1 MKNDLIVLGNLIRRG
16 LKMYLSDKMAVFLSI
31 LSPLIILFLYLMFL
45 GDIQYDSVMSKLNGL
60 AASDDAVH
68 AFIDGWMMAGALAV
82 SCITVSF
89 CAQYLMINDREGGA
103 TQDMLTSP
111 IKRGV
116 LSVSYFIVN
125 LVITAV
131 IVGIIATL
139 ALIYLAATGWYLS
152 GADVGKLI
160 GILLMSIISASLFTT
175 IICMLFRTQSAHGGA
190 SGILSAVIGFFIG
203 AYMPIAVFPKAIQYF
218 VLFMPGSYSAGVLRN
233 VFMRGAMEGILEGL
247 PAPAVDAVR
256 QGLMESFSMQMDA
269 FGRTIYEKEMWV
281 IFACT
286 LVVFAAAYLVNQIV
300 RTKTHTLFA
309 TPARRNSAKK
319 QKEREASEN

>member
-1 MKNDLIVLGNLIRRG
+1 MKNDLVILGNLIRRG

-45 GDIQYDSVMSKLNGL
+45 GDIQYDSVVAKLSDYAVN
-60 AASDDAVH
+60 DDAVH

-103 TQDMLTSP
+103 MQDMLTSP

-116 LSVSYFIVN
+116 LSVSYLIVN
-125 LVITAV
+125 IVITTV
-131 IVGIIATL
+131 IVGIITAL
-139 ALIYLAATGWYLS
+139 AFVYLAATGWYLS
-152 GADVGKLI
+152 GADVGKII
-160 GILLMSIISASLFTT
+160 GMLLLSVLSASLFTT

-190 SGILSAVIGFFIG
+190 SGILSAAIGFFIG
-203 AYMPIAVFPKAIQYF
+203 AYMPIAIFPKAIQYF

-233 VFMRGAMEGILEGL
+233 LFMRGAMESVVAGL
-247 PAPAVDAVR
+247 PAPAVEPVK

-269 FGRTIYEKEMWV
+269 FGKTIYEKEMWI

-286 LVVFAAAYLVNQIV
+286 LVVFVAAYIVNQVV

-309 TPARRNSAKK
+309 APSLHMSAKK
-319 QKEREASEN
+319 GKKSEK

>member
-1 MKNDLIVLGNLIRRG
+1 MKNDFVILGNLIRRG

-45 GDIQYDSVMSKLNGL
+45 GDIQYDSVMSKLDGL
-60 AASDDAVH
+60 AVSDDAVH

-103 TQDMLTSP
+103 VQDMLTSP

-116 LSVSYFIVN
+116 LSVSYFVVN

-131 IVGIIATL
+131 IVGIITVL

-160 GILLMSIISASLFTT
+160 GMLLLSVISASLITT
-175 IICMLFRTQSAHGGA
+175 IVCMLFRTQSAQGGA

-203 AYMPIAVFPKAIQYF
+203 AYMPISIFPKAIQYF
-218 VLFMPGSYSAGVLRN
+218 VLFLPGTYSAGVLRN
-233 VFMRGAMEGILEGL
+233 VFMRGAMESILADV
-247 PAPAVDAVR
+247 PAPAVEPVR

-269 FGRTIYEKEMWV
+269 FGNTIYEKEMWI

-286 LVVFAAAYLVNQIV
+286 LVLFVAAYVVNQVV

-309 TPARRNSAKK
+309 APSPHKRATKAKK
-319 QKEREASEN
+319 AEK